1 MNGSKTNAVNPVLI
15 AMVGLLVGLIGGYWI
30 GHSNLVPISSGTL
43 PVASTTANC
52 PHTLESKD
60 AWILA
65 DFRCPGTDATQAPL
79 LNCHCLVAHGIMDL
93 VKSKLAAGTAG
104 EEIQADLIA
113 EYGDKLKF
121 AGQ

>member
-1 MNGSKTNAVNPVLI
+1 MNGSKTNAVNPILMAV
-15 AMVGLLVGLIGGYWI
+15 VGLLVGLIGGYWI
-30 GHSNLVPISSGTL
+30 GHRNLVPVAGGTL
-43 PVASTTANC
+43 PVDSATANC

-79 LNCHCLVAHGIMDL
+79 LSCHCFTAHGIMDA
-93 VKSKLAAGTAG
+93 VKSKLAAGISG
-104 EEIQADLIA
+104 EEIRADLIA
-113 EYGDKLKF
+113 EYGDKLKY